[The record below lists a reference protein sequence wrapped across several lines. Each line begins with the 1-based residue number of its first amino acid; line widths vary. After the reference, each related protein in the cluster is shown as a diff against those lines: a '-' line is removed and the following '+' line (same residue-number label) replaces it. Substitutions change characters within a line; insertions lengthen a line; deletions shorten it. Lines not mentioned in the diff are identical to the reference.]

1 MFLSTFNSSSCNLP
15 FLQKPDVGVELTGGC
30 KGLATKYMEWP
41 EELIVGG
48 TVKNSTGGLR
58 R

>member
-1 MFLSTFNSSSCNLP
+1 
-15 FLQKPDVGVELTGGC
+15 
-30 KGLATKYMEWP
+30 MEWP

-58 R
+58 RLVLFVGNMTAYEYVGY